1 MSFGVIRFYS
11 HCHNSER
18 PTARPPARPGA
29 RPPEPRPPGYRH
41 ANLRDKKS
49 GRPTGRGLWGP
60 PTPPIGVRGD
70 APVGAQGAK
79 PPEAPGF
86 MRILK

>member
-1 MSFGVIRFYS
+1 MHFSAFEELQSYMMKHQTCQPEGQEIREA
-11 HCHNSER
+11 N
-18 PTARPPARPGA
+18 RPGVVGA
-29 RPPEPRPPGYRH
+29 SH
-41 ANLRDKKS
+41 APNR
-49 GRPTGRGLWGP
+49 
-60 PTPPIGVRGD
+60 VRGD

>member
-1 MSFGVIRFYS
+1 MVKKDQISEMKTIAMHQMKHVS
-11 HCHNSER
+11 VTLCHEI
-18 PTARPPARPGA
+18 
-29 RPPEPRPPGYRH
+29 YRH

-79 PPEAPGF
+79 PPEVPGF

>member
-1 MSFGVIRFYS
+1 MVTNIQDSKVQGQMSKTKQS
-11 HCHNSER
+11 LSESL
-18 PTARPPARPGA
+18 PTQKMAVN
-29 RPPEPRPPGYRH
+29 RH